1 MLHSVFHTIEF
12 LAFSCLAISTLA
24 SWCRKFMSRIFSV
37 PLVFSARSCEVA
49 RKLPPAE
56 RSEELKFVSAGRGR
70 DINLSCADPRVM
82 LHLPLAGACPSVRSS
97 HALGSL
103 IAALQMHRYYA
114 GTDRLGCVCVRR
126 VSAVMQL
133 GSIEFP
139 CRRPQYIA
147 PAGGRAL
154 TASARLK
161 ATLLCVIG
169 SSLFVG
175 NLFLALHFNTDRLP
189 QSNITQY
196 RR

>member
-1 MLHSVFHTIEF
+1 MHSCSAMDRHY
-12 LAFSCLAISTLA
+12 ATLGVPYYRV
-24 SWCRKFMSRIFSV
+24 SRIFMSRIFSV
-37 PLVFSARSCEVA
+37 PLVFSARSCKVA

-56 RSEELKFVSAGRGR
+56 RSEELKFVGAGRGR

-114 GTDRLGCVCVRR
+114 GTDRLGCVCARR

-147 PAGGRAL
+147 PAGRRAL